1 MTMTTIDLTPT
12 PEQLPVPVEARR
24 PCGCPDYERGMSR
37 RSFLKR
43 AGVAGL
49 VAGVASQ
56 TMFTRL
62 AFASTPY
69 TGDVL
74 VVLSLRGGFDGLN
87 AIVPTADPAYATW
100 RPNIKIPQATLLQ
113 LDSTFGMHPAMA
125 PLKPLY
131 DAGTLGVVQ
140 AVGMAEPN
148 RSHFQAMEEMERA
161 APGTSL
167 RTGWLDRV
175 LGLRDEGTA
184 FQGVQMGSS
193 MAASAFRGPSSE
205 LAMWSVDSF
214 GLDAAWDDTELARW
228 STALHDL
235 HKGAPPVIGQPAR
248 SALAALTTTAQLQ
261 TLGYTPE
268 NGASYPDTDL
278 GRALRDVARL
288 IKSDVGLQVA
298 AVDYG
303 DWDMHA
309 DMGSVDDGWMHD
321 HLTELSGALAAFA
334 TDLGSRLDDV
344 TLVTLTEFGRRV
356 QENGSGGVDH
366 GFGQAV
372 LLLGGGVRGG
382 QVHGTWPGLAKP
394 NLIDGDLAA
403 TTEYRTILAEVL
415 EKRCGAGT
423 IGKIFPGIGPER
435 PGVVNQRT

>member
-1 MTMTTIDLTPT
+1 
-12 PEQLPVPVEARR
+12 
-24 PCGCPDYERGMSR
+24 MSR

-43 AGVAGL
+43 AGLSGL

-62 AFASTPY
+62 AFASAPY
-69 TGDVL
+69 VGDVL

-87 AIVPTADPAYATW
+87 AIVPAADPDYATW
-100 RPNIKIPQATLLQ
+100 RPNVGIPPGTLLQ
-113 LDSTFGMHPAMA
+113 LDGTFGMHPAMG
-125 PLKPLY
+125 PLKALY
-131 DAGTLGVVQ
+131 DAGQLGVVQ

-175 LGLRDEGTA
+175 LGLRDEGSA
-184 FQGVQMGSS
+184 FQGVQVGSS
-193 MAASAFRGPSSE
+193 MAAPAFRGPSSE

-214 GLDAAWDDTELARW
+214 GLDAAWDADELARW
-228 STALHDL
+228 SGALREL
-235 HKGAPPVIGQPAR
+235 HRSAPSAIVQPAR
-248 SALAALTTTAQLQ
+248 SALAALSTTAQLQ
-261 TLGYTPE
+261 QVGYTPE
-268 NGASYPDTDL
+268 NGAGYPDSDL

-309 DMGSVDDGWMHD
+309 GMGGVGGGWLYD
-321 HLTELSGALAAFA
+321 HLTELSAALAAFA
-334 TDLGSRLDDV
+334 ADLASRLSDV

-356 QENGSGGVDH
+356 EENGSGGTDH
-366 GFGQAV
+366 GHGQAV

-382 QVHGTWPGLAKP
+382 LVHGRWPGLASGA
-394 NLIDGDLAA
+394 LVDGDLAA
-403 TTEYRTILAEVL
+403 TTEYRTILAEIL
-415 EKRCGAGT
+415 EKRCGAGG
-423 IGKIFPGIGPER
+423 IGSIFPGIGSER
-435 PGVVNQRT
+435 PGVVTAR